1 LELPGPSV
9 GFGRQAEKEDVMA
22 TTPEIDGRPD
32 RPNPRRIQF
41 PWLLALVVLVGVIGI
56 ALSFDSDRSLSERNG
71 VLSQID
77 ADNDVIP
84 SIAPQ

>member
-1 LELPGPSV
+1 
-9 GFGRQAEKEDVMA
+9 MA
-22 TTPEIDGRPD
+22 VTPEKIDEQPD
-32 RPNPRRIQF
+32 RTFRQRIQF

-84 SIAPQ
+84 SIAPR

>member
-1 LELPGPSV
+1 
-9 GFGRQAEKEDVMA
+9 MA
-22 TTPEIDGRPD
+22 LTPENIDERADHSSRP
-32 RPNPRRIQF
+32 RFQF

-56 ALSFDSDRSLSERNG
+56 VLSFDSDRSLSERNG

-84 SIAPQ
+84 SLAPR

>member
-1 LELPGPSV
+1 
-9 GFGRQAEKEDVMA
+9 MA
-22 TTPEIDGRPD
+22 VTPEEIDERPD
-32 RPNPRRIQF
+32 GSSRPRFQF

-84 SIAPQ
+84 SIAPR